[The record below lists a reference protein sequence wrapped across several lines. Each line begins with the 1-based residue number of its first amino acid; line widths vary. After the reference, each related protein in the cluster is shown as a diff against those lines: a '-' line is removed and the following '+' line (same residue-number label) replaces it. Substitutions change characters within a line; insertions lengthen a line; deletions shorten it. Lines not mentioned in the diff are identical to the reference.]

1 MLRILDTAITL
12 TFHTIIAVAAVLV
25 AFFWI
30 IDTIKRYYH
39 WLRGKRYRSMFV
51 PPPRKRKRLVDANR
65 LSPPQA
71 SRLAWPS
78 AHRAQKLRMWSHAAS
93 FRAQGPRAK
102 ATILPEKCVRSQPV
116 RKLS

>member
-78 AHRAQKLRMWSHAAS
+78 AHGVAAGKVARIIVVPAQ
-93 FRAQGPRAK
+93 
-102 ATILPEKCVRSQPV
+102 VRRRSLGRSTP
-116 RKLS
+116 